1 VSDLTPLEIV
11 PVDPSNWRAVADL
24 EVTIEQRAFVTE
36 PSRYLALCC
45 YGPDSWSPL
54 AIRVAG
60 QVVGFLMWAVDPE
73 DGACWL
79 GGVLIDR
86 SWQRRG
92 IGRRAVLAALELL
105 AERHGHRSFALSYM
119 PENDVARRTYAKL
132 GFVETA
138 ERAED
143 ELVARLAWDSDRPA
157 APAQPQKS
165 PSAT

>member
-1 VSDLTPLEIV
+1 MSDLSPLEIV
-11 PVDPSNWRAVADL
+11 PVDPTNWRAVADL
-24 EVTIEQRAFVTE
+24 EVTPEQRAFVTE

-45 YGPDSWSPL
+45 YGLDGWSPL
-54 AIRVAG
+54 AISVG
-60 QVVGFLMWAVDPE
+60 GKVVGFLMWAVDPE

-86 SWQRRG
+86 AWQRRG

-105 AERHGHRSFALSYM
+105 AERHGHRRFALSYM
-119 PENDVARRTYAKL
+119 PENDVAGRIYAEL

-143 ELVARLAWDSDRPA
+143 ELVARLEWESDRP
-157 APAQPQKS
+157 PSPTQPQKS